1 MKVII
6 KQVNKEPEIRDIE
19 NTLEAMQKI
28 VGGYIELVPVRTGCV
43 MLCNEEGR
51 IQKLPYNFNLGN
63 NNIVGDVI
71 FTRQSDTEF
80 TDLNE
85 TDVEMI
91 LHFFSRTPY
100 TT

>member
-6 KQVNKEPEIRDIE
+6 KRVNQKPEIIEIE
-19 NTLEAMQKI
+19 NTLEDMQKA
-28 VGGYIELVPVRTGCV
+28 VGGYIEVVYVHSGCV

-71 FTRQSDTEF
+71 FTRQSGAEF
-80 TDLNE
+80 TDLSE
-85 TDVEMI
+85 GDVEMI
-91 LHFFSRTPY
+91 QHFFNRTPY